1 MSREEVIERERR
13 WARPAAIA
21 AFSAGAMLLAAVI
34 IGQAANVYSGASESL
49 GLRSIHDHSGTI
61 VLESVVR
68 APAFVLLVGPLLY
81 LFRAARARN
90 ARVQAVMVG
99 FVFIGPILLAA
110 AGIVQGAG
118 VTKAAS
124 DFVRLPP
131 EQTRSFSEFRSQ
143 VAHDPNGIDR
153 VTIYTEPN
161 SLEVQR
167 TDDTFYTVQRY
178 PDKAESRLPG
188 DLDKAEI
195 SHDSHSDGAAGDA
208 RAVHVTD
215 SSGALKAA
223 QGLVVPGLL
232 GLVVGMAYVSL
243 QALRAGL
250 LTRFV
255 GSFGVALGV
264 AAIFIPPLVMLP
276 AVLWA
281 GFLAYLGLLFLGRAP
296 GGRPPAWDA
305 GEAIPWPKP
314 GEAESSAPRPSRDAI
329 QGEATEVP
337 ASAEPA
343 EGSPGGAPRSGRRK
357 RKRRR

>member
-1 MSREEVIERERR
+1 MSREGIIERERR

-21 AFSAGAMLLAAVI
+21 AFLAGALLLAAVI
-34 IGQAANVYSGASESL
+34 IGEAANLYSGASETL
-49 GLRSIHDHSGTI
+49 GLGSIHDHSGSI

-68 APAFVLLVGPLLY
+68 AAAFVLLVGPVLY
-81 LFRAARARN
+81 LFRAAQSRN
-90 ARVQAVMVG
+90 ARVQALMVG

-110 AGIVQGAG
+110 AGVVQAVGA
-118 VTKAAS
+118 TKAAS
-124 DFVRLPP
+124 DFVKLPP
-131 EQTRSFSEFRSQ
+131 EQTRSFSQFSSQ
-143 VAHDPNGIDR
+143 VAHDPNGIDK
-153 VTIYTEPN
+153 VTIYTQPN

-167 TDDTFYTVQRY
+167 TDGTFYKVKHY
-178 PDKAESRLPG
+178 PDKAESGLSSE
-188 DLDKAEI
+188 LDKAGI
-195 SHDSHSDGAAGDA
+195 NHDSDPDGIAGDA

-215 SSGALKAA
+215 DSGVLKAA

-255 GSFGVALGV
+255 GSFGIALGV

-281 GFLAYLGLLFLGRAP
+281 GFLAYLGLLYLGRAP

-314 GEAESSAPRPSRDAI
+314 GDEQSSAPRPSRDAI
-329 QGEATEVP
+329 EGEATEGP
-337 ASAEPA
+337 ASGEPA
-343 EGSPGGAPRSGRRK
+343 EGSPGGQPRSGRRK